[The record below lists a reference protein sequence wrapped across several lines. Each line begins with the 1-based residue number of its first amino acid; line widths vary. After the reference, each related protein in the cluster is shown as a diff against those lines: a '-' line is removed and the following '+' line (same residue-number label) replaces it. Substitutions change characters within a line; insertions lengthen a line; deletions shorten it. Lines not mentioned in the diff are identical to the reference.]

1 MSFRYF
7 SMFNSRSLNTPPEI
21 QTNRGTTL
29 LTKHATRARVLF
41 PDKTIVKH
49 TEHWRKKQ
57 DLTQPVFPLL
67 VLVGKDSSQLLAT
80 YVKLCLQPLA
90 TRMFQ
95 ANTPVSIYD
104 PDVER
109 SFSQRTGGPLKPM
122 ANSGDGRTATL
133 IQRPARYH
141 GVGCQRR
148 DEEFLVLR

>member
-1 MSFRYF
+1 
-7 SMFNSRSLNTPPEI
+7 MFNSRSLSTPPEI

-80 YVKLCLQPLA
+80 YLKHCETVLTTFYNPLQLGCSGLISQVQSMILMSNA
-90 TRMFQ
+90 
-95 ANTPVSIYD
+95 VSGNEPGVHLSPWRI
-104 PDVER
+104 PAMAER
-109 SFSQRTGGPLKPM
+109 PHGHI
-122 ANSGDGRTATL
+122 NSTTSAL
-133 IQRPARYH
+133 P
-141 GVGCQRR
+141 RR
-148 DEEFLVLR
+148 RLPKER